1 MMEMD
6 VREGGVCGTAADAAA
21 SARLRDA
28 GRPAAECSV
37 AQAIELISR
46 CAQATPLRTVHSE
59 AGTGLAMWRFMPGR
73 IALDPLPCNVLSYL
87 RHGTPTIT
95 RITGGRYAR
104 KRLRTGAVTFLP
116 QGVASEWLL
125 EGAATCLHVYIPGSA
140 LAIDDFFGI
149 EDAWLGTYFQML
161 VSEYDTFWAQQAPA
175 DSLLV
180 DETQRSLLRHLAR
193 WHSAAA
199 TAKPGARERSGKVSP
214 LRPSMLQR
222 ISDFIDANLAA
233 DISLRALAELS
244 AMSVEHFLRSFRAA
258 TGKTPYQYVLELR
271 LAKAALL
278 LKSDPAPVSAIA
290 PECGFRNLS
299 HFSLR
304 FRAHF
309 GISPSQFRRELGAR

>member
-6 VREGGVCGTAADAAA
+6 ARGGGVCETAADAA
-21 SARLRDA
+21 
-28 GRPAAECSV
+28 PECSV
-37 AQAIELISR
+37 AQAIQLISR

-59 AGTGLAMWRFMPGR
+59 AGPGLAMWRFMPGR

-95 RITGGRYAR
+95 RITGGT
-104 KRLRTGAVTFLP
+104 LRA
-116 QGVASEWLL
+116 
-125 EGAATCLHVYIPGSA
+125 
-140 LAIDDFFGI
+140 
-149 EDAWLGTYFQML
+149 
-161 VSEYDTFWAQQAPA
+161 QAPA
-175 DSLLV
+175 HRRGDLSPAGRRVGMAAGRYRDLPARLHSRQRARDRRLFRHRGCVARDVFPDAGERVRHVFSAAGAGRLASV

-199 TAKPGARERSGKVSP
+199 AAKPGARAPAGKVSP

-233 DISLRALAELS
+233 DISLRALAELC

-309 GISPSQFRRELGAR
+309 GTSPSQFRRELSAR